1 MISIA
6 DIPTASNAIRDAV
19 TPVFLI
25 TGIDSI
31 LGVLTN
37 RLGRAIDRYRKL
49 TELKYQDLSN
59 SSLQEIKTISKR
71 IQWMRRAVSLCT
83 LSILCVCLTIA
94 FFFIAVEFNIDSP
107 RAVAILFITA
117 MLTLTCGLL
126 CFLREIAL
134 ATHETFDIDA
144 WIKAE

>member
-6 DIPTASNAIRDAV
+6 DIPTATNAIRDAV

-25 TGIDSI
+25 TGIGSI

-37 RLGRAIDRYRKL
+37 RLGRAIDRYRIL
-49 TELKYQDLSN
+49 SEMKYHDLSS
-59 SSLQEIKTISKR
+59 SSLHEIKTISKR
-71 IQWMRRAVSLCT
+71 ILWIRRSISLCT

-94 FFFIAVEFNIDSP
+94 FFFIAVEFNIESP
-107 RAVAILFITA
+107 RTVAILFITA
-117 MLTLTCGLL
+117 MLSLTCGLL
-126 CFLREIAL
+126 CFLREISL
-134 ATHETFDIDA
+134 ATNETFDIDT

>member
-25 TGIDSI
+25 PGIGSI

-71 IQWMRRAVSLCT
+71 IQWVRSALSWCT
-83 LSILCVCLTIA
+83 LAILCVSRTIA

>member
-1 MISIA
+1 MIAIA
-6 DIPTASNAIRDAV
+6 DIPTATNAIRDAV

-25 TGIDSI
+25 TGIGSI

-49 TELKYQDLSN
+49 SELKYQDLSYN
-59 SSLQEIKTISKR
+59 SLQEIKTISKR

-94 FFFIAVEFNIDSP
+94 FFFIAVEFNIESP
-107 RAVAILFITA
+107 RTVSILFIGA
-117 MLTLTCGLL
+117 MLTLTGGLL
-126 CFLREIAL
+126 CFLREISL
-134 ATHETFDIDA
+134 ATNESFDIKA
-144 WIKAE
+144 WIKTE

>member
-25 TGIDSI
+25 TGIGSI

-49 TELKYQDLSN
+49 TELKYQDLSH
-59 SSLQEIKTISKR
+59 SSLQLDFVHLGSSC
-71 IQWMRRAVSLCT
+71 Q
-83 LSILCVCLTIA
+83 SI
-94 FFFIAVEFNIDSP
+94 
-107 RAVAILFITA
+107 
-117 MLTLTCGLL
+117 
-126 CFLREIAL
+126 
-134 ATHETFDIDA
+134 
-144 WIKAE
+144 